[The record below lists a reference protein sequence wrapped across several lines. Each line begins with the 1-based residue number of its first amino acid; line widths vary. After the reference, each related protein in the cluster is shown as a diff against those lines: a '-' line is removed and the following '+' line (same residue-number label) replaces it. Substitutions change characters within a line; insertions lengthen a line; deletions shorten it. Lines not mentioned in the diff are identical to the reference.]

1 MKALLLREEKREFG
15 TWLVIT
21 RYYDNDD
28 ILIELRDLETHELM
42 KQ

>member
-21 RYYDNDD
+21 KYYDNDD
-28 ILIELRDLETHELM
+28 ILIELRD
-42 KQ
+42 